1 MLPSRQYRLADSTA
15 LEPLINRWVAWPHLM
30 PPVASSLHLRNY
42 QIKLLEAY
50 LQDPKIH
57 AEACRNPKLRSGP
70 FMDIRPARAGEI
82 RDLLARTEV
91 EMADNLRLAESVFEF
106 HNFLVAEA
114 KGQSLEP
121 FYEKVPEA
129 LRGYVELN
137 YDYYN
142 RPLMRCLEG
151 LLYES
156 PYYKKSLQSL
166 RIFKQTNDGAR
177 PFFQN
182 TPRLKEENQ
191 IEWSVPFDSPL
202 VDELFRIDDF
212 PRPLGEIRELLGLSA
227 SDDLLL
233 QSFVTREPAPPRER
247 WESEAVRIR
256 AFGHA
261 CALIEWKGNSVLVD
275 PCISLSPS
283 EGGMDRYTYRSLPEK
298 IDYVLITHIH
308 QDHFAIETLLRLR
321 HKVGCLVVPRAT
333 GVFWGDISLKT
344 LARKIGFKNVVEVD
358 ALESLELPGGE
369 IIAVPFL
376 GEHADLA
383 HSKTGYLIRAGH
395 EQILFGADSDCLDRR
410 MYQHLRRILG
420 PIQTIFLGLE
430 CVGAPLTWS
439 CGPFLPIK
447 PEFSHDQSRRYHGCD
462 SRRALE
468 ILEAV
473 GAQRIYIY
481 AMGLEPWMEYLLGL
495 AYTEDA
501 EQIKEAR
508 KLIALAPGRG
518 IDHAELLFGKR
529 EILLANQPARECF
542 SGIDARPAA
551 TGADQTEDQF
561 TFA

>member
-1 MLPSRQYRLADSTA
+1 
-15 LEPLINRWVAWPHLM
+15 
-30 PPVASSLHLRNY
+30 
-42 QIKLLEAY
+42 
-50 LQDPKIH
+50 
-57 AEACRNPKLRSGP
+57 
-70 FMDIRPARAGEI
+70 
-82 RDLLARTEV
+82 
-91 EMADNLRLAESVFEF
+91 MADNLRLAESVFEF

-420 PIQTIFLGLE
+420 PIQTDLSRPGMRRRSVDVVLRPVSPRSSRNSVSGYDPEDTTGAIQGGRWRYLRRSARSEFISTPWVWNHGWNIYWGWRIRKTLSRSKRRGSSLRWLPAGGLTM
-430 CVGAPLTWS
+430 LTA
-439 CGPFLPIK
+439 F
-447 PEFSHDQSRRYHGCD
+447 R
-462 SRRALE
+462 
-468 ILEAV
+468 EA
-473 GAQRIYIY
+473 GNSSQ
-481 AMGLEPWMEYLLGL
+481 
-495 AYTEDA
+495 
-501 EQIKEAR
+501 
-508 KLIALAPGRG
+508 
-518 IDHAELLFGKR
+518 
-529 EILLANQPARECF
+529 NQPARECF